1 MVNKNDWSHLDKLLY
16 QKCNLEQGDTGRIF
30 PKICHHAPNKGYPLH
45 RPAEGPERCRRKFCL
60 KAYED
65 QKAPGIY
72 IGSRHSRVDILRDH
86 PEIRFFASVGYELD
100 ETDFEMIHDVRGAEP
115 IIARGFEMTDW
126 DRRVQD
132 DFRYKKPT
140 EDNVSQIIDFLREWM
155 EAGAPSIL
163 IHCTAGQYRSAA
175 TALLAHS
182 LITMEPTVSGTRLV
196 MAGWGKI
203 DSNWE
208 IARVADRLI
217 GFDGKLHSTAVNI
230 QRAEK
235 ERNQLLSKGAGLEE
249 VLDAIRD
256 IFQNPWDGEQAAH
269 YFDYGYYQIVF

>member
-1 MVNKNDWSHLDKLLY
+1 MVNKTDWSHLDKLLY
-16 QKCNLEQGDTGRIF
+16 QKCNLEQSDNGRIF

-45 RPAEGPERCRRKFCL
+45 YPVEGPEKYRRKFCL

-72 IGSRHSRVDILRDH
+72 IGSMHSRVDILRDH

-100 ETDFEMIHDVRGAEP
+100 EKDFEMIHDIRGDEP

-126 DRRVQD
+126 DRRVKD
-132 DFRYKKPT
+132 SFRSKKPT
-140 EDNVSQIIDFLREWM
+140 EDNVSKIIDYLKEWRD
-155 EAGAPSIL
+155 AGAPSFL
-163 IHCTAGQYRSAA
+163 IHCAAGQYRSVV
-175 TALLAHS
+175 TSLIAHS
-182 LITMEPTVSGTRLV
+182 MITRAPIVSGTRVV

-208 IARVADRLI
+208 IARVADQVI
-217 GFDGKLHSTAVNI
+217 GFNGKLHSTAVNI

-235 ERNQLLSKGAGLEE
+235 ERNQLLSKGASLEE
-249 VLDAIRD
+249 VLDAIMD
-256 IFQNPWDGEQAAH
+256 IFLNPWDEEQAAT
-269 YFDYGYYQIVF
+269 YFNYNYYKN

>member
-1 MVNKNDWSHLDKLLY
+1 MENKTDWSHLDKLLY
-16 QKCNLEQGDTGRIF
+16 QKYNLEQSDRGRIF
-30 PKICHHAPNKGYPLH
+30 PKICHHSPSKGYPLH
-45 RPAEGPERCRRKFCL
+45 HPVEGPERYRREFCL
-60 KAYED
+60 RAYED

-72 IGSRHSRVDILRDH
+72 IGSMDSRADILRDH

-100 ETDFEMIHDVRGAEP
+100 EKDFEMIHDIRGNEP

-126 DRRVQD
+126 DRRVED

-140 EDNVSQIIDFLREWM
+140 GEKVGQIIDYLQEWI
-155 EAGAPSIL
+155 EVGAPSFL
-163 IHCTAGQYRSAA
+163 IHCAAGQYRSAA

-182 LITMEPTVSGTRLV
+182 KITREPAVSGTRLV

-208 IARVADRLI
+208 IARVADQMI

-249 VLDAIRD
+249 VLDAIMD
-256 IFQNPWDGEQAAH
+256 IFHNPWDEEQAAT
-269 YFDYGYYQIVF
+269 YFNYNYYKI